1 MRDFHDHT
9 PIRVVHLV
17 DDANW
22 GGVTRGLAFLT
33 AGQRPVGAASGRGTA
48 SEAHHEAIVVRRG
61 SARPPKVQADMIVSH
76 LAISWRN
83 LPMLTALRALYPAIP
98 LVHVEHSYC
107 EAFVGSNVLHRLRF
121 HSLLRAA
128 FALFDRICAVS
139 AAQGDWLVQR
149 GLIARGRLQ
158 VLRSCAGVADFLR
171 LEPVAAPLRHFAA
184 IGRLCPQKGFDM
196 LVPAFRALA
205 RQDVM
210 LTFVG
215 DGEDRARLEALA
227 GGDRRIRFAGYAT
240 DPAAMMA
247 EVDAVLMPSRWEA
260 YGLVALEAMA
270 AGRTV
275 LVSGV
280 DGLADHVARGAL
292 CCRSRDAADWT
303 AAIGALA
310 EEDPAQGLKRHLAG
324 RKAVAMAAHDFAKGY
339 ARLVADLVADP
350 ARPGLAV
357 APA

>member
-1 MRDFHDHT
+1 MKDFQDH
-9 PIRVVHLV
+9 PPVRVIHLV
-17 DDANW
+17 DDDNW

-33 AGQRPVGAASGRGTA
+33 KGQQPAGAVCGPITSSA
-48 SEAHHEAIVVRRG
+48 AHHEAIVVRRG
-61 SARPPKVQADMIVSH
+61 AARPPKVQADMIVSH

-121 HSLLRAA
+121 HSLLRAS
-128 FALFDRICAVS
+128 FALFDRICSVS

-149 GLIARGRLQ
+149 GMVARDRLQ
-158 VLRSCAGVADFLR
+158 VLRSCAGVDDFLR
-171 LEPVAAPLRHFAA
+171 LAPVAGPLRHFAA
-184 IGRLCPQKGFDM
+184 IGRHCPQKGFDV

-205 RQDVM
+205 RQDVT
-210 LTFVG
+210 LTFLG

-227 GGDRRIRFAGYAT
+227 GGDPRIRFVGYAK

-247 EVDAVLMPSRWEA
+247 GFDAVLMPSRWEA

-292 CCRSRDAADWT
+292 CCRSRGAADWT
-303 AAIGALA
+303 AAIDALA
-310 EEDPAQGLKRHLAG
+310 NEDPEQALKRHLAG
-324 RKAVAMAAHDFAKGY
+324 RKAVVMAAHDFAQGY
-339 ARLVADLVADP
+339 ARLVAELVPDP
-350 ARPGLAV
+350 ARPVLALL
-357 APA
+357 PA